1 VPGTNKFI
9 ARPLAM
15 IGVGLLYTILYT
27 IDTALFGFIEMTAA
41 LCFIVVA
48 IWESCIKTG
57 LIQSNTHYD
66 ELIRFSGLGVTVVD
80 NSYATYYRSEKTVPL
95 TSEQMKKTAEAP
107 VKVHGGIRV
116 SSFKIRGGYTLWQ
129 EDLSELLDVVDELAA
144 LREELKDSN
153 AVSMRNYQLDKQ
165 IRALTEKN
173 RLYDELHK
181 QTATQ
186 INFLNALL
194 HKLIDT
200 EDVNEKRE
208 LLRRIV
214 VVGAY
219 LKRRNNL
226 ILVNEQ
232 FGVIKVKELEL
243 SLNEMMK
250 NLRLAG
256 IACACSIDLEEDI
269 PSNVAMQF
277 FDFYEYVVENAFD
290 GLESLLTRFFIR
302 DNEFYV
308 CVDVVC
314 NLDLTTLED
323 ENITIS
329 ISEENCYTLSFKAK
343 EGDVK

>member
-1 VPGTNKFI
+1 
-9 ARPLAM
+9 
-15 IGVGLLYTILYT
+15 
-27 IDTALFGFIEMTAA
+27 
-41 LCFIVVA
+41 
-48 IWESCIKTG
+48 
-57 LIQSNTHYD
+57 
-66 ELIRFSGLGVTVVD
+66 
-80 NSYATYYRSEKTVPL
+80 
-95 TSEQMKKTAEAP
+95 
-107 VKVHGGIRV
+107 VHGGIRV

-232 FGVIKVKELEL
+232 YGVIKAVELEL

-250 NLRLAG
+250 NLRLTG

-314 NLDLTTLED
+314 NLDLTKLED

>member
-1 VPGTNKFI
+1 
-9 ARPLAM
+9 
-15 IGVGLLYTILYT
+15 
-27 IDTALFGFIEMTAA
+27 
-41 LCFIVVA
+41 
-48 IWESCIKTG
+48 
-57 LIQSNTHYD
+57 
-66 ELIRFSGLGVTVVD
+66 
-80 NSYATYYRSEKTVPL
+80 
-95 TSEQMKKTAEAP
+95 
-107 VKVHGGIRV
+107 
-116 SSFKIRGGYTLWQ
+116 
-129 EDLSELLDVVDELAA
+129 
-144 LREELKDSN
+144 
-153 AVSMRNYQLDKQ
+153 
-165 IRALTEKN
+165 
-173 RLYDELHK
+173 LYDELHK

-200 EDVNEKRE
+200 KDVNEKRE

-302 DNEFYV
+302 DKEFYA

-314 NLDLTTLED
+314 SLDLTPLKD

-329 ISEENCYTLSFKAK
+329 KSEENCYTLSFKAK